1 MMNQFSFPTRIW
13 HGEGSLQAFVEYL
26 GEIKDGPYLFVVDK
40 GLLELGLAQEVLD
53 LCAKFELEIQ
63 VFSEFSGNPKES
75 EMLAGADVFKS
86 TQAKALISMGG
97 GSAMDMAKAIGVF
110 ATHDGDLLDYDDA
123 KGGDKN
129 ITNPLPINYAIP
141 TTAGTGSEVGRS
153 SVIVSE
159 KTGRK
164 VIVFH
169 PDMLPAIAVL
179 DPTLS
184 QGLPAGLSAAT
195 GIDAFT
201 HNLEAYLAKGYHP
214 MADAIAC
221 EGMRMIVEY
230 LPRAVERGQDLE
242 ARSAMLLAASMGATA
257 FQKGLGLVHSLAH
270 PMSTHYGTHHG
281 LANAIL
287 LEPVLGWQVRHR
299 VDDFSQDLKFRY
311 GQVVGFLGGQ
321 ASDWQGLPEILGDFV
336 RSLGLNTSL
345 VAAGLGRDDFA
356 SLSAEAF
363 ADGCHRSNPIA
374 VTQGE
379 ISAVFEHCLSV

>member
-1 MMNQFSFPTRIW
+1 
-13 HGEGSLQAFVEYL
+13 
-26 GEIKDGPYLFVVDK
+26 
-40 GLLELGLAQEVLD
+40 
-53 LCAKFELEIQ
+53 
-63 VFSEFSGNPKES
+63 
-75 EMLAGADVFKS
+75 
-86 TQAKALISMGG
+86 
-97 GSAMDMAKAIGVF
+97 
-110 ATHDGDLLDYDDA
+110 
-123 KGGDKN
+123 
-129 ITNPLPINYAIP
+129 
-141 TTAGTGSEVGRS
+141 
-153 SVIVSE
+153 
-159 KTGRK
+159 
-164 VIVFH
+164 
-169 PDMLPAIAVL
+169 
-179 DPTLS
+179 
-184 QGLPAGLSAAT
+184 
-195 GIDAFT
+195 
-201 HNLEAYLAKGYHP
+201 

-299 VDDFSQDLKFRY
+299 VDDFSLDLKFRY

-321 ASDWQGLPEILGDFV
+321 ASDWQGLPELLGDFV

-345 VAAGLGRDDFA
+345 VAAGLGRDDLA

-379 ISAVFEHCLSV
+379 ISAIFEHCLSV